1 MAVVK
6 FDANTP
12 SETINAGM
20 AFGVLGV
27 LIADA
32 ATASDIEIFGIALQN
47 ETMKILEDEITKANI
62 NYKSIDLMQGTT
74 VEEVSKCFKSNRLW
88 GFSSLNDEEIKDYI
102 NKNSTVDFIIH
113 ITSFVHK
120 YYSNSIVDTKWMLYN
135 KNRLLVAKIR
145 TRSVDKLSKDLTG
158 EAYFNEIIKLQ
169 NKNVKEFIKM
179 LSSIYVNP

>member
-1 MAVVK
+1 
-6 FDANTP
+6 
-12 SETINAGM
+12 
-20 AFGVLGV
+20 
-27 LIADA
+27 
-32 ATASDIEIFGIALQN
+32 
-47 ETMKILEDEITKANI
+47 
-62 NYKSIDLMQGTT
+62 
-74 VEEVSKCFKSNRLW
+74 
-88 GFSSLNDEEIKDYI
+88 LNDEEIKDYI